1 MDNLV
6 FHPDRPEILAVL
18 GWKLSTLGDPI
29 SDLANNCM
37 AYFLPPHFNALRG
50 TERGKVTFDTRRGTR
65 VQKQISSCSESSADS
80 WAHCRWKG
88 LWVSYHIACSALSP
102 LPEELFIPPGWKHL
116 SACAVITVAWLPHP
130 QFVSYLP
137 PIWQILC
144 HVLPVLVG
152 TVTLFMHMDLC

>member
-6 FHPDRPEILAVL
+6 FHPDRPEVLAVL

-50 TERGKVTFDTRRGTR
+50 TERGKVTFDTRREEPEFRNRLAPAQRAQLTAGLIT
-65 VQKQISSCSESSADS
+65 AG
-80 WAHCRWKG
+80 KG
-88 LWVSYHIACSALSP
+88 CGFCTIFPTLSF
-102 LPEELFIPPGWKHL
+102 LPSLKNPPGWKHL
-116 SACAVITVAWLPHP
+116 SALCHGCPVPK
-130 QFVSYLP
+130 FVSYLP
-137 PIWQILC
+137 PVWQILC

-152 TVTLFMHMDLC
+152 TITQFMHLDLC